1 MQENTVTLNTESTA
15 LLSIDLQLY
24 DIEPSVG
31 LLSRQ
36 PIEVVASFLEH
47 MNDVVIPNVVRL
59 QDAFR
64 QRRLETLHTRI
75 LSMTH
80 DGRDRSKGHKALNL
94 HIAPNDPLGAF
105 IEEVGPVGDEL
116 IFNKTASGVF
126 SSTNLDYV
134 LRNLGVESVVICGV
148 YTDECISNAV
158 RTGCDLG
165 YEMILVTDACAAV
178 NLERHEQALN
188 ALDQRYCQTRTTDE
202 MLTLLSLTPHG

>member
-1 MQENTVTLNTESTA
+1 MKENAVTLNTASTA
-15 LLSIDLQLY
+15 LLSIDLQLF

-31 LLSRQ
+31 LLSQQ
-36 PIEVVASFLEH
+36 PIEVVTSYLEH

-64 QRRLETLHTRI
+64 QNRLETLHTRI
-75 LSMTH
+75 MSMTH
-80 DGRDRSKGHKALNL
+80 DGRDRSKGTKALSL

-134 LRNLGVESVVICGV
+134 LRNLGVECVVICGV

-178 NLERHEQALN
+178 NPKRHSSTQCA
-188 ALDQRYCQTRTTDE
+188 
-202 MLTLLSLTPHG
+202 